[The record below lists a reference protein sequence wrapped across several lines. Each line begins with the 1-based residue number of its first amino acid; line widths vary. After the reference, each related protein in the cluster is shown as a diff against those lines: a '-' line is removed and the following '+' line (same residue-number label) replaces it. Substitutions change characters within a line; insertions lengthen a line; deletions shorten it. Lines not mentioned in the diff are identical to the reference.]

1 MDSQMSS
8 NKLEGIQILRGY
20 AAMLVVVTHLWS
32 AGVISSAL
40 RFSRIGGLGVDIF
53 FVISGFIMCYSL
65 RDQISSNDSVQF
77 LKKRVF
83 RVYPIYLLV
92 LIPFLVQYLNQPGTP
107 VDPLMIIGNLLL
119 SPSFLGGSD
128 YRMLVGPAW
137 TLTYELFFY
146 ALFAVAIFSSRS
158 KTRAIYTV
166 IMMILLMVASINLLG
181 LKGERLQW
189 SNFQYIVGDTLLLNF
204 VIGCVCYFLWRKYGR
219 EVFSFW
225 TALGAAL
232 VLTVV
237 SLALSKFGLPRI
249 LSLGLPAGAIV
260 LIFLFAEFEKRQ
272 LTRPLL
278 FLGSASYSIYLIH
291 AVIAHWKHLLIGTSA
306 HENDL
311 TGILLTCVAVAA
323 GCIFYVVVENPIS
336 RVLHEKSTRSL
347 PPAIPVRES

>member
-1 MDSQMSS
+1 MGSQMSS

-32 AGVISSAL
+32 AGVISSTL

-65 RDQISSNDSVQF
+65 REQIFASDSVQF

-92 LIPFLVQYLNQPGTP
+92 LIPFLVQYLSQARAPA
-107 VDPLMIIGNLLL
+107 DPLMIIGNLFL
-119 SPSFLGGSD
+119 SPSFLGSPE

-146 ALFAVAIFSSRS
+146 VLFAAAMFSSRS
-158 KTRAIYTV
+158 KNRAIYTV
-166 IMMILLMVASINLLG
+166 ILTIVLLVASVNLLG
-181 LKGERLQW
+181 LKGDRLQW
-189 SNFQYIVGDTLLLNF
+189 SNFQYIIGDTLLFNF
-204 VIGCVCYFLWRKYGR
+204 VIGCICYFIWRKYGR
-219 EVFSFW
+219 AVFSFL

-237 SLALSKFGLPRI
+237 SLGLSKFGLPRI
-249 LSLGLPAGAIV
+249 LSLGLPAGIIV
-260 LIFLFAEFEKRQ
+260 LIFLFAEFENRS
-272 LTRPLL
+272 LTKPLL

-291 AVIAHWKHLLIGTSA
+291 AVIAHWKHLFIGVA
-306 HENDL
+306 ARENDL
-311 TGILLTCVAVAA
+311 TGLLLTGLALAA
-323 GCIFYVVVENPIS
+323 GCIFYVIVENPIS
-336 RVLHEKSTRSL
+336 RVLHERSKRAT
-347 PPAIPVRES
+347 PAGAPLREG

>member
-1 MDSQMSS
+1 MSS

-32 AGVISSAL
+32 VGVISSTL
-40 RFSRIGGLGVDIF
+40 KLDRIGGLGVDIF

-65 RDQISSNDSVQF
+65 RDRISSSDSIQF
-77 LKKRVF
+77 LKKRAF

-92 LIPFLVQYLNQPGTP
+92 LVPFLVQYHNQASAP

-119 SPSFLGGSD
+119 SPSFLDGSE

-146 ALFAVAIFSSRS
+146 VLFAAAMFSSRS
-158 KTRAIYTV
+158 KDRAIYAV
-166 IMMILLMVASINLLG
+166 IIMILLMVVLVNFLG

-189 SNFQYIVGDTLLLNF
+189 SNFQYIVGDPLLFNF
-204 VIGCVCYFLWRKYGR
+204 VIGCVCYFVWRKYGR
-219 EVFSFW
+219 AVFSFW
-225 TALGAAL
+225 TALVAAL

-237 SLALSKFGLPRI
+237 SLGLSKFGLPRI
-249 LSLGLPAGAIV
+249 LSLGIPAGAIV
-260 LIFLFAEFEKRQ
+260 LVFLFAEFEKRN

-278 FLGSASYSIYLIH
+278 FLGSASYSIYLVH
-291 AVIAHWKHLLIGTSA
+291 AVIAHWKHLVIGASA

-311 TGILLTCVAVAA
+311 TGVLLTGVALAV
-323 GCIFYVVVENPIS
+323 GCIFYSVVENPIS
-336 RVLHEKSTRSL
+336 RVLHGKSRVSL
-347 PPAIPVRES
+347 PAAIPRGS

>member
-1 MDSQMSS
+1 MSS

-40 RFSRIGGLGVDIF
+40 KFNRIGGLGVDIF

-65 RDQISSNDSVQF
+65 RDRISSNDSVEF

-92 LIPFLVQYLNQPGTP
+92 LTPFLVQYLNQATTP
-107 VDPLMIIGNLLL
+107 VEAPMIIGNLLL
-119 SPSFLGGSD
+119 SPSFSGGAE

-146 ALFAVAIFSSRS
+146 ILFAAAMFSSRS
-158 KTRAIYTV
+158 KDRAIYIV
-166 IMMILLMVASINLLG
+166 IMMIVLMVTLVNFLG
-181 LKGERLQW
+181 LKGARLQW
-189 SNFQYIVGDTLLLNF
+189 SNFQYIIGDTLLFNF
-204 VIGCVCYFLWRKYGR
+204 VIGCLCYFVWRKYGHA
-219 EVFSFW
+219 VFSFW
-225 TALGAAL
+225 TALGVAL

-237 SLALSKFGLPRI
+237 SLGLSKLGLPRV

-260 LIFLFAEFEKRQ
+260 LVFLFAEFKNRN

-278 FLGSASYSIYLIH
+278 FLGSASYSIYLVH
-291 AVIAHWKHLLIGTSA
+291 AVIAHWKHLIIGTSA

-311 TGILLTCVAVAA
+311 TGIFLTGVALAA
-323 GCIFYVVVENPIS
+323 GCIFYVFIENPLS
-336 RVLHEKSTRSL
+336 RVLNVRTRRPL
-347 PPAIPVRES
+347 PVEIPVR

>member
-1 MDSQMSS
+1 MSS

-40 RFSRIGGLGVDIF
+40 KFSRIGGLGVDIF

-65 RDQISSNDSVQF
+65 RDRISSNDSVEF

-92 LIPFLVQYLNQPGTP
+92 LTPFLVQYLNQATTP
-107 VDPLMIIGNLLL
+107 VEAPMIIGNLLL
-119 SPSFLGGSD
+119 SPSFSGGAE

-146 ALFAVAIFSSRS
+146 ILFAAAMFSSRS
-158 KTRAIYTV
+158 KDRAIYIV
-166 IMMILLMVASINLLG
+166 IMMIVLMVTLVNFLG
-181 LKGERLQW
+181 LKGARLQW
-189 SNFQYIVGDTLLLNF
+189 SNFQYIIGDTLLFNF
-204 VIGCVCYFLWRKYGR
+204 VIGCLCYFVWRKYGHA
-219 EVFSFW
+219 VFSFW
-225 TALGAAL
+225 TALGVAL

-237 SLALSKFGLPRI
+237 SLGLSKLGLPRV

-260 LIFLFAEFEKRQ
+260 LVFLFAEFENRN

-278 FLGSASYSIYLIH
+278 FLGSASYSIYLVH
-291 AVIAHWKHLLIGTSA
+291 AVIAHWKHLIIGTSA

-311 TGILLTCVAVAA
+311 TGIFLTGVALAA
-323 GCIFYVVVENPIS
+323 GCIFYVFIENPLS
-336 RVLHEKSTRSL
+336 RVLNVRTRRPL
-347 PPAIPVRES
+347 PVEIPVR

>member
-1 MDSQMSS
+1 MSS

-32 AGVISSAL
+32 AGVISSTL

-65 RDQISSNDSVQF
+65 REQIFASDSVQF
-77 LKKRVF
+77 LKKRVY

-92 LIPFLVQYLNQPGTP
+92 LIPFLVQYLNRASAP

-119 SPSFLGGSD
+119 SPSFLAGPE

-146 ALFAVAIFSSRS
+146 VLFAAAMSSSRS
-158 KTRAIYTV
+158 KDRAIYTV
-166 IMMILLMVASINLLG
+166 IITILLMVALVNLLG

-189 SNFQYIVGDTLLLNF
+189 SNFQYIIGDALLFNF
-204 VIGCVCYFLWRKYGR
+204 VIGCVCYFVWRKYGR
-219 EVFSFW
+219 AVFSFW
-225 TALGAAL
+225 TALVAAL
-232 VLTVV
+232 VLTIV
-237 SLALSKFGLPRI
+237 SLGLSKFGLPRI
-249 LSLGLPAGAIV
+249 LGLGIPAGAIV
-260 LIFLFAEFEKRQ
+260 LVFLFSEFEMRN
-272 LTRPLL
+272 LTKPLL

-291 AVIAHWKHLLIGTSA
+291 AVIAHWKHLVIGASA

-311 TGILLTCVAVAA
+311 TGVLLTGVALAA
-323 GCIFYVVVENPIS
+323 GCIFYIVVENPIS
-336 RVLHEKSTRSL
+336 RVLHGKSRG
-347 PPAIPVRES
+347 PVPAAIPRES